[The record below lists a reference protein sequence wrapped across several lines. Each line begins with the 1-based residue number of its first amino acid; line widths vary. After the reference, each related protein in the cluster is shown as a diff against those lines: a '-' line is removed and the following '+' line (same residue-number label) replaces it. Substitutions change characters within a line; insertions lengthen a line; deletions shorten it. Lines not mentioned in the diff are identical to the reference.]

1 MIFSRSSS
9 VSRGQRLDGQDA
21 ALRDRGGDGH
31 RVDAGAGAVVDDG
44 LGAAEAQQVD
54 DRRLR
59 QGLEPRRVLESLA
72 VFRVEGV
79 GHQASVV
86 VISNSGG

>member
-9 VSRGQRLDGQDA
+9 TSCGSASTANTLPFGHGRSH
-21 ALRDRGGDGH
+21 GDG
-31 RVDAGAGAVVDDG
+31 VDAGAGAVVDDG
-44 LGAAEAQQVD
+44 LGAAQAQQID
-54 DRRLR
+54 DGRLR
-59 QGLEPRRVLESLA
+59 QRLEPRRILESLP
-72 VFRVEGV
+72 VLRVERV